1 MGSGTFRIALAQLS
15 PLLGD
20 VEKNRKKIIEN
31 IKRSSELKCDI
42 VVFPEMSLTGYYL
55 RDLVYELSECIPGES
70 FEIIKEAAM
79 ENSVHVVFGMP
90 ERLSKFSDI
99 IYNSAVWIKPDGGYK
114 VYRKIYLPTY
124 RIFEEQKYFRNGNE
138 PCIVDTPLDKF
149 GLTICFDAFFP
160 ELIRYLAI
168 KDCHTVINI
177 SAAPNPSRT
186 FFETLIKARALENT
200 INMVYVNT
208 AGVQEGMNFFG
219 GSFVVNSRGEILT
232 NCKYYEED
240 FQVAEISLDELIAS
254 KKNRPILKHLNKEI
268 FKLCYNSLDNQ

>member
-1 MGSGTFRIALAQLS
+1 MNSEIFRIALAQIS
-15 PLLGD
+15 PVLGE
-20 VEKNRKKIIEN
+20 VESNKKKIINN
-31 IKRSSELKCDI
+31 IRRSKELKCNI

-70 FEIIKEAAM
+70 FESIRKEAM
-79 ENSVHVVFGMP
+79 ENSVYVVFGMP
-90 ERLSKFSDI
+90 ERRSRFSDI
-99 IYNSAVWIKPDGGYK
+99 IYNSAVWINPDGSYK

-124 RIFEEQKYFRNGNE
+124 RIFEEQKYFRNGTE
-138 PCIVDTPLDKF
+138 PCVVNTTLGKF

-168 KDCHTVINI
+168 EDCHTVINI
-177 SAAPNPSRT
+177 SAAPNPSKL

-219 GSFVVNSRGEILT
+219 GSFVVNSRGEILAK
-232 NCKYYEED
+232 CKYYEED
-240 FQVAEISLDELIAS
+240 FQVAEINLNELIAS

-268 FKLCYNSLDNQ
+268 FKLCYNALEKQ